1 MGELK
6 VTGIE
11 KEDDQESFNGKDAI
25 NEDEKS
31 GLQEVVIE
39 QLGQMLK

>member
-1 MGELK
+1 MGEFK

-11 KEDDQESFNGKDAI
+11 NEDEQESFNGKDAI

-31 GLQEVVIE
+31 GLKEVVT
-39 QLGQMLK
+39 GYR